1 MAQRKILLDTNSY
14 LRLAKDLHPL
24 LFREF
29 GPDACC
35 LYVLKEL
42 DDELSAN
49 GRLQTKFEWANEP
62 EYVENRKQRLM
73 VSRKQRKEIDDAYS
87 IIWDHVQTE
96 QPGPS
101 RVDVIHLAHAF
112 VLGIPLVSD
121 DRDLL
126 TVAKT
131 FDITAMKSLD
141 LLRLMVDC
149 NHTTVQKVTAIVE
162 YWRYWKDAPF
172 DLDED
177 FARLFGSDLT

>member
-24 LFREF
+24 LFQEF

-42 DDELSAN
+42 DDELNAN
-49 GRLQTKFEWANEP
+49 RRLQTKFEWAGEP
-62 EYVENRKQRLM
+62 EYVENRKYRLT
-73 VSRKQRKEIDDAYS
+73 VSRKDRKAIHDAYS

-101 RVDVIHLAHAF
+101 RVDVLHLAHAF

-126 TVAKT
+126 VVAKT
-131 FDITAMKSLD
+131 FDIKAMKSMD
-141 LLRLMVDC
+141 LLKLMVDC
-149 NHTTVQKVTAIVE
+149 NHTSLQKVKAIVRF
-162 YWRYWKDAPF
+162 WRYWKDTPF
-172 DLDED
+172 DLDKD
-177 FARLFGSDLT
+177 LNRLFGADFG